1 VAVGYAK
8 LVEEREELV
17 ERSFEGFNRYWFML
31 WADRLV
37 VTVVVN
43 VVVVVITNGGGRDRR
58 VRLVV
63 GREQGRGGMVP
74 LSARV
79 TTETGLKIIMSAVG
93 RARRTVQLVP
103 RGMRSERWHD

>member
-17 ERSFEGFNRYWFML
+17 ERSFEGFNRYWFVL

-37 VTVVVN
+37 VTVVA
-43 VVVVVITNGGGRDRR
+43 VITNGGGRDRR

-63 GREQGRGGMVP
+63 GREQGRGGTVP